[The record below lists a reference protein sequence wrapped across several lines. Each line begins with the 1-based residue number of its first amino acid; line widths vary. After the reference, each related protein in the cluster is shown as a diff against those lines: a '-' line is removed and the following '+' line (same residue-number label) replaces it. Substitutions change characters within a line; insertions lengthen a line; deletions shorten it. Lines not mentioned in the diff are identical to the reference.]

1 MKLFDDLLYRGL
13 IQDVSDKSL
22 EEKLNNGGMTFYWG
36 TDPSGESLHIGHYV
50 SLLIAERLRRAGHHP
65 ILLVGGATGLVGDP
79 RPNSERPMITK
90 ELLNFNYES
99 IKKQINSLFK
109 FDMVN
114 NYDWSKEINFIDYLR
129 DYGKY
134 FSVNYMLNKDTV
146 KSRLDIGITY
156 TEFSYMIMQALDF
169 LYLFEHNNCTMQ
181 IGGSDQWGN
190 ITSGIEL
197 IRKKTNKEAYGFTTP
212 LMLKADGTKFGK
224 SEGKAI
230 WLDINKTS
238 AYEMYQ
244 FFINSE
250 DEKVIEYLKKL
261 TFLTK
266 EEIDVFEIK
275 QKEHPEKR
283 EAAKMLA
290 KEVITFLHKD
300 EEYQKAIKISEILFD
315 GNIKE
320 LTKEELNDAF
330 KNFNSYDINTNI
342 NIVELLVKAG
352 IATSNR
358 DSRELILNN
367 SIKINGDI
375 VNNID
380 EIITKDKALNDLII
394 IRKGKKKYFVI
405 KYI

>member
-36 TDPSGESLHIGHYV
+36 TDPSGDSLHIGHYV

-134 FSVNYMLNKDTV
+134 FSINYMLNKDTV

-238 AYEMYQ
+238 VYEMYQ

-300 EEYQKAIKISEILFD
+300 EEYQKAIKISEILFN

-330 KNFNSYDINTNI
+330 KNFNSYDINFNI
-342 NIVELLVKAG
+342 NIIELLVKAG

-358 DSRELILNN
+358 DARELILNN

-380 EIITKDKALNDLII
+380 EIITKDKALNNLII

>member
-36 TDPSGESLHIGHYV
+36 TDPSGDSLHIGHYV

-238 AYEMYQ
+238 VYEMYQ

-300 EEYQKAIKISEILFD
+300 EEYQKAIKISEILFN

-330 KNFNSYDINTNI
+330 KNFNSYDINFNI
-342 NIVELLVKAG
+342 NIIELLVKAG

-358 DSRELILNN
+358 DARELILNN

-380 EIITKDKALNDLII
+380 EIITKDKALNNLII